1 MIYAAN
7 LKCNH
12 TKKSY
17 EIYANEL
24 SNALISNSDSVIVFP
39 PFTALTQN
47 KFKFTQGA
55 QNFYPAPNG
64 SFTGEIGSD
73 MLDELDITM
82 VMIGHSERRALG
94 EDEPFLRAKFD
105 YAQSK
110 GWDIIYCIG
119 EDDITHMN
127 GSTKEFL
134 SDQLSNINLNYE
146 NLVIAYEPIWAIGTG
161 KTATA
166 DQANEVCSAIR
177 DCLRELYGARA
188 ARAITIQYGGSMNA
202 KNAAELLSK
211 PDVDGGL
218 IGGASLKAPDFFAI
232 IEAAQDPVPAA
243 E

>member
-55 QNFYPAPNG
+55 QNFYPTPNG

-94 EDEPFLRAKFD
+94 EDEPFLRAKFN

-161 KTATA
+161 KSAKAEFIAEILDFISTKTTAP
-166 DQANEVCSAIR
+166 
-177 DCLRELYGARA
+177 LL
-188 ARAITIQYGGSMNA
+188 YGGSVNITNKDKIKA
-202 KNAAELLSK
+202 IKSC
-211 PDVDGGL
+211 DGML
-218 IGGASLKAPDFFAI
+218 GGTASWDANKFLEI
-232 IEAAQDPVPAA
+232 INKGYKLY
-243 E
+243 

>member
-94 EDEPFLRAKFD
+94 EDEPF
-105 YAQSK
+105 
-110 GWDIIYCIG
+110 
-119 EDDITHMN
+119 
-127 GSTKEFL
+127 
-134 SDQLSNINLNYE
+134 
-146 NLVIAYEPIWAIGTG
+146 
-161 KTATA
+161 
-166 DQANEVCSAIR
+166 
-177 DCLRELYGARA
+177 
-188 ARAITIQYGGSMNA
+188 
-202 KNAAELLSK
+202 
-211 PDVDGGL
+211 
-218 IGGASLKAPDFFAI
+218 
-232 IEAAQDPVPAA
+232 
-243 E
+243 